1 MKTGRSAMD
10 QSEHDQN
17 CEDSFSTVMKAIAS
31 YKSWNQGTI
40 NRDFECLDCS
50 FIAPLNAHGRCQ
62 KCDSNGVI
70 RMHASAMMAK
80 HAA

>member
-10 QSEHDQN
+10 PSEHDQN
-17 CEDSFSTVMKAIAS
+17 CENSFSTVMKAIAS
-31 YKSWNQGTI
+31 YKSWKQETI

-62 KCDSNGVI
+62 RCDSNGVI
-70 RMHASAMMAK
+70 HTPSTRIAK
-80 HAA
+80 RAA